1 MDFLLIRVRIV
12 LEVDGRHY
20 YAVEDPKSKLFVA
33 NPGLYCSDVLEDR
46 RLRLLGYEVYRFGG
60 SEFSDTSLNPISI
73 GPQSQAVASEFFDK
87 LLKKHGV
94 I

>member
-1 MDFLLIRVRIV
+1 MDAIIMLWKIRSPNSSWPIP
-12 LEVDGRHY
+12 GSI
-20 YAVEDPKSKLFVA
+20 AVT
-33 NPGLYCSDVLEDR
+33 CLEDR